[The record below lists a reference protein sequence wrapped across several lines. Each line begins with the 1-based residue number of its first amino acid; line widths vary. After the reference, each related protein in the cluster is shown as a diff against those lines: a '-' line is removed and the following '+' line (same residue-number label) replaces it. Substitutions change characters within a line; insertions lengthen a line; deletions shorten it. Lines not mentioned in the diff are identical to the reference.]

1 MASLRK
7 KHRELTDELPPE
19 RRADAPVPEA
29 AAAPDPATPSAAAD
43 IFRPADTASARPLED
58 EEKVAMRKR
67 LQEMEDAQQR
77 VQQLEAGIA
86 QQAQIAHQLQSAP
99 PPQQPSVETIIANA
113 PLPESAKAWLLA
125 HPDYITDA
133 AKNAQ
138 MQEMHYV
145 AKYQAGGEFT
155 DAYFACMEHLLG
167 LSPTEI
173 RDRQPATSDEVPMNV
188 TPRHISMP
196 QFASEPRPAAPAQ
209 PVPPR
214 PAGPPVS
221 APPHREV
228 QSLSN
233 GRRSQ
238 SSVRLSPDQRE
249 IAWAARSDLPRDQA
263 EELYAQNLVRM
274 QKLKASGAI
283 SD

>member
-7 KHRELTDELPPE
+7 RHREHIDELPPE
-19 RRADAPVPEA
+19 RDVPAPAEA
-29 AAAPDPATPSAAAD
+29 AAVTLERGAAAETSSS
-43 IFRPADTASARPLED
+43 PAAHIVEQD
-58 EEKVAMRKR
+58 EEKVAMRRR

-86 QQAQIAHQLQSAP
+86 QQAQIVHQLQQA
-99 PPQQPSVETIIANA
+99 PQQQSPSVEIIIANA

-145 AKYQAGGEFT
+145 AKWQSGGEQFT
-155 DAYFACMEHLLG
+155 DRYFQQMESLLG
-167 LSPTEI
+167 V
-173 RDRQPATSDEVPMNV
+173 QPMTDEVPMNGSRPFHV
-188 TPRHISMP
+188 PA
-196 QFASEPRPAAPAQ
+196 FASEPARPAAPA
-209 PVPPR
+209 PAPPAPPR
-214 PAGPPVS
+214 QVTVSPVS

-228 QSLSN
+228 PSLSN
-233 GRRSQ
+233 GRRPSQ
-238 SSVRLSPDQRE
+238 SNVRLSPDQRE

-263 EELYAQNLVRM
+263 EELYAQNLMRM

>member
-145 AKYQAGGEFT
+145 AKWQSGGEQFT
-155 DAYFACMEHLLG
+155 DRYFQQMESLLG
-167 LSPTEI
+167 V
-173 RDRQPATSDEVPMNV
+173 QPMTDEVPMNGSRPFHV
-188 TPRHISMP
+188 PA
-196 QFASEPRPAAPAQ
+196 FASEPARPEPPAT
-209 PVPPR
+209 PAPPR
-214 PAGPPVS
+214 QVTVSPVS

-228 QSLSN
+228 PSLSN
-233 GRRSQ
+233 GRRPSN
-238 SSVRLSPDQRE
+238 SRVLLSADQRE
-249 IAWAARSDLPRDQA
+249 IAWAARADLPRQEA
-263 EELYAQNLVRM
+263 EELYAQNLMRM
-274 QKLKASGAI
+274 EQLLFLGRLEEICKGN
-283 SD
+283 

>member
-145 AKYQAGGEFT
+145 AKWQSGGEQFT
-155 DAYFACMEHLLG
+155 DRYFQQMESLLG
-167 LSPTEI
+167 V
-173 RDRQPATSDEVPMNV
+173 QPMTDEVPMNGSRPFHV
-188 TPRHISMP
+188 PA
-196 QFASEPRPAAPAQ
+196 FASEPARPAAPA
-209 PVPPR
+209 PAPPAPPR
-214 PAGPPVS
+214 QVTVSPVS

-228 QSLSN
+228 PSLSN
-233 GRRSQ
+233 GRRPSQ
-238 SSVRLSPDQRE
+238 SNVRLSPDQRE

>member
-145 AKYQAGGEFT
+145 AKWQSGGEQFT
-155 DAYFACMEHLLG
+155 DRYFQQMESLLG
-167 LSPTEI
+167 V
-173 RDRQPATSDEVPMNV
+173 QPMTDEVPMNGSRPFHV
-188 TPRHISMP
+188 PA
-196 QFASEPRPAAPAQ
+196 FASEPARPAAPA
-209 PVPPR
+209 PAPPAPPR
-214 PAGPPVS
+214 QVTVSPVS

-228 QSLSN
+228 PSLSN
-233 GRRSQ
+233 GRRPSQ
-238 SSVRLSPDQRE
+238 SNVRLSPDQRE

-263 EELYAQNLVRM
+263 EELYAQNLMRM